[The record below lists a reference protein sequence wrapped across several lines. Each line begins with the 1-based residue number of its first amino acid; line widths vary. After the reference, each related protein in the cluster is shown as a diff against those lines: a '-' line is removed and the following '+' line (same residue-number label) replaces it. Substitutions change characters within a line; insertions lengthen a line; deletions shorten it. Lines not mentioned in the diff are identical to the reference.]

1 MGRINSKAKG
11 KFGELNF
18 VHLLRERGL
27 EARRGQQFSGS
38 PDSPDVV
45 CEALNI
51 HWEVKN
57 TEKLKIYDAMDQAKR
72 DCAQGKHP
80 VVAHKKNRKEWLAI
94 LPMEDFLDIMQ
105 TLKELESK

>member
-1 MGRINSKAKG
+1 MVNSRNKG
-11 KFGELNF
+11 CRGERAFAQVLKG
-18 VHLLRERGL
+18 HGL

-45 CEALNI
+45 CESLNV

-57 TEKLKIYDAMDQAKR
+57 VERLQIYDAMEQAKR
-72 DCAQGKHP
+72 DCGQGKYP

-94 LPMEDFLDIMQ
+94 LPMEDFLDIMI
-105 TLKELESK
+105 TLKELENE